1 VAEALAGAAEPGGG
15 AHRPGRR
22 AEAGSGVAAAVA
34 RLARAEEAASY
45 ARPGSVP
52 AAGPELRADLAT
64 ARRGLLGAAPRGARL
79 RALLWPPSL
88 VAGLRAALP
97 RLRWG
102 GRTALRG

>member
-15 AHRPGRR
+15 AHRHGRR
-22 AEAGSGVAAAVA
+22 PDAGSRVAAAVA

-52 AAGPELRADLAT
+52 AVGPELRADLAT
-64 ARRGLLGAAPRGARL
+64 ARRGLLAAAPRGARL

-88 VAGLRAALP
+88 LAGLSAALARP
-97 RLRWG
+97 RWG
-102 GRTALRG
+102 RRTALRG